1 MIKIAEYGADKGSCI
16 INGVGINNGVGD
28 GSFDVYYVENEDEIK
43 DKRIQGKIEVF
54 DNIWFDLREDVI
66 KIWTYDCNE
75 GKEFTQITR
84 YDLNCMAV
92 TFGRD
97 INGNIYFIK
106 YF

>member
-1 MIKIAEYGADKGSCI
+1 M
-16 INGVGINNGVGD
+16 
-28 GSFDVYYVENEDEIK
+28 
-43 DKRIQGKIEVF
+43 F